1 MTSPRATTLSNQEAG
16 QHSPTDSSTLAPP
29 RPAAARAPSTVAM
42 SGRIPWA
49 PTLTGQPQ
57 PGTSTWST
65 RPAQAQPTGSRRV
78 TGLDK
83 WEGKILEIDGDT
95 FTAELYP
102 IDREGMPITADFDLE
117 LLGSDIAIAAQG
129 DVFYL
134 AVRTVK
140 APGMR
145 PIRTENLRLRRLGRI
160 TPEEVQA
167 MYVKAD
173 ALMERL
179 EQLFD

>member
-1 MTSPRATTLSNQEAG
+1 MTTATAITPPDQEAG
-16 QHSPTDSSTLAPP
+16 HRSPTDPVPTDPTT
-29 RPAAARAPSTVAM
+29 AAAPGTAALA
-42 SGRIPWA
+42 GRTPWA
-49 PTLTGQPQ
+49 PTQTGQLEPR
-57 PGTSTWST
+57 PSTWST
-65 RPAQAQPTGSRRV
+65 PAALAQRLGPRRV

-95 FTAELYP
+95 LTAELYP
-102 IDREGMPITADFDLE
+102 IDREGVPITADFNLE
-117 LLGSDIAIAAQG
+117 LLGSDAATAVPG

-134 AVRTVK
+134 SVRTVK

-145 PIRTENLRLRRLGRI
+145 PTRTENLRLRRLGRI

-167 MYVKAD
+167 AYAKAD